1 MFRCLLWEFIYFTA
15 SIKADIVFSSPLTV
29 YLKNTFLT
37 WLRRSAYCKIKVL
50 STTKELKTSCQSN
63 LATPLLRDKGR
74 ESFYYCNGVKDSIQQ
89 PRLYPSVSPNLM
101 PKYLENLTDRE
112 DEVWIEVWIVVLN
125 KILSYLV
132 SQVNLCT
139 KNHMGQIMVFFST
152 I

>member
-1 MFRCLLWEFIYFTA
+1 MWKQPR
-15 SIKADIVFSSPLTV
+15 
-29 YLKNTFLT
+29 N
-37 WLRRSAYCKIKVL
+37 
-50 STTKELKTSCQSN
+50 STSMRQG
-63 LATPLLRDKGR
+63 KG
-74 ESFYYCNGVKDSIQQ
+74 SFYYCNGVKDSIQQ

-112 DEVWIEVWIVVLN
+112 DEVWIVVLH

-139 KNHMGQIMVFFST
+139 KNHMGQIMLFFPT